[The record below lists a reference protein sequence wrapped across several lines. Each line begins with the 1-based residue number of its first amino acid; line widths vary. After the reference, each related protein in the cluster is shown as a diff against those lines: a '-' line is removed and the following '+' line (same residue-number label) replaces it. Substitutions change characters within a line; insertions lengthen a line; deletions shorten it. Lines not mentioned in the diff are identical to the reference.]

1 MKWPKYIARA
11 LPFLQNILPPTP
23 KLFILNLRLT
33 PHIDPLGVSSIE
45 VYLDWATNTK
55 ANSTLFTTQQ
65 SVGAVPLNDWTGD
78 VLFRDGYGELPLF
91 PVDLTDASGVRREW
105 RTDRDVLG
113 EVLLIY
119 TVRTRQADIYA
130 RCGPLLDVQVE
141 HDGLIGPGAGFLA
154 VPRGTEDLD
163 IRLSWDLSYIPG
175 SRAVSSYGEGDVR
188 FVAPAIRLAEI
199 VFAAGT
205 LDSYEVPEDDFALFW
220 VRAPPMNTTQLGQQ
234 LHKLRMGMVEFFGTP
249 AHKYS
254 VFIRRNEHR
263 CGSGT
268 AFHNS
273 FIFAYN
279 AMPLPGGSEV
289 RALEFLAH
297 EMVHD
302 FVLISLEGISNTM
315 YPWFAW
321 WPEGVAEYYSVRLL
335 HTLGITD
342 EQTYVSRV
350 NAKMSAHYTS
360 PAVRKSIAELT
371 YGFYTD
377 QVAQRM
383 FYSRGYMYFLL
394 LSELVPKHTNGK
406 SSLDDLLREMAQR
419 RASGAEREIYTWL
432 NIVED
437 AIGVKAADDLWNAL
451 YRGKLLVPGEGTIGS
466 CYHLRPVLQDQ
477 FDLGFPEE
485 GLIPKGPNQTVGV
498 LDPGSR
504 AAVEGGLRQ
513 TDVLTLVSTPLS
525 LVLDDINRETEMVV
539 LRDNEEVQIRYR
551 PRSWSGVE
559 SWQFELIDANK

>member
-1 MKWPKYIARA
+1 MKRPKYIARA
-11 LPFLQNILPPTP
+11 LAFLQNILPPTP

-45 VYLDWATNTK
+45 VYLDWATNTE

-91 PVDLTDASGVRREW
+91 PVALTDASGVRREW

-163 IRLSWDLSYIPG
+163 IRWSWDLSYIPG

-188 FVAPAIRLAEI
+188 FVAPATTLAER

-205 LDSYEVPEDDFALFW
+205 LDSYEVPEDDFALFC
-220 VRAPPMNTTQLGQQ
+220 
-234 LHKLRMGMVEFFGTP
+234 
-249 AHKYS
+249 
-254 VFIRRNEHR
+254 VFIRRNEHHCR
-263 CGSGT
+263 SGT

-297 EMVHD
+297 DMVHD

-321 WPEGVAEYYSVRLL
+321 WPEGVAKYYSVRLL

-350 NAKMSAHYTS
+350 HAKMSAHYTS

-371 YGFYTD
+371 YGFYSD

-419 RASGAEREIYTWL
+419 RARGAEHEFYTWL

-437 AIGVKAADDLWNAL
+437 AIGVKAADGLWNAL

-466 CYHLRPVLQDQ
+466 CYHLRQVLQDQ

-513 TDVLTLVSTPLS
+513 TDVPTLVSTPLS
-525 LVLDDINRETEMVV
+525 LVLDDISREMEMVV
-539 LRDNEEVQIRYR
+539 LRNNEEVQIRYR
-551 PRSWSGVE
+551 PRSWSGVA
-559 SWQFELIDANK
+559 SWQFEGIDANK

>member
-1 MKWPKYIARA
+1 MQWPTHLIARA
-11 LPFLQNILPPTP
+11 LPFLQTILSPTP
-23 KLFILNLRLT
+23 KLSILNLRLT

-55 ANSTLFTTQQ
+55 ANSTIFTTQQ
-65 SVGAVPLNDWTGD
+65 RVGAIPLNDWTND
-78 VLFRDGYGELPLF
+78 ILFRDGYGKLTLS
-91 PVDLTDASGVRREW
+91 PVDFTDASGVRREW
-105 RTDRDVLG
+105 RSDRDVLG

-119 TVRTRQADIYA
+119 TADIYA

-141 HDGLIGPGAGFLA
+141 HDGLIGPGAGFIA
-154 VPRGTEDLD
+154 IPAGTEDLD
-163 IRLSWDLSYIPG
+163 IRLSWDLSFIPG
-175 SRAVSSYGEGDVR
+175 SRAVSSYGDGDVR
-188 FVAPAIRLAEI
+188 FVAPATRLAET

-205 LDSYEVPEDDFALFW
+205 LASYKVPGDDFALFW

-234 LHKLRMGMVEFFGTP
+234 LHVLRVGMVDFFGIP
-249 AHKYS
+249 PQKYS

-279 AMPLPGGSEV
+279 AMPLPGGGSEV

-302 FVLISLEGISNTM
+302 FLRLQLQGIDVSM

-342 EQTYVSRV
+342 QATYVSRV
-350 NAKMSAHYTS
+350 NAKMSAYYTS
-360 PAVRKSIAELT
+360 PAVRKLVVELT
-371 YGFYTD
+371 YTFYTN
-377 QVAQRM
+377 QASQRM

-394 LSELVPKHTNGK
+394 LSELVPRYTHGK
-406 SSLDDLLREMAQR
+406 FSLDDLLREMAQR
-419 RASGAEREIYTWL
+419 RASGADHEIYTWL

-437 AIGVKAADDLWNAL
+437 AIGLKASNDLWNTL
-451 YRGKLLVPGEGTIGS
+451 YRGKLLVPEEGTIGPR
-466 CYHLRPVLQDQ
+466 YHLRPVLQDR
-477 FDLGFPEE
+477 FDLGFPEDR
-485 GLIPKGPNQTVGV
+485 LIPKGPNQTVGG

-525 LVLDDINRETEMVV
+525 LILDDVYREMDIVV
-539 LRDNEEVQIRYR
+539 LRDNEEVQVRYK

-559 SWQFELIDANK
+559 SWQFEAVDREG